1 MKFDDLL
8 KLVEAHSS
16 SFHRSL
22 SMSRNLQSPDAP
34 YGLEGFL
41 GNSIGAGKN
50 GIIPKILFPQFK
62 DYRNLQRAQ
71 KKTKCLTKKK

>member
-8 KLVEAHSS
+8 KLLESNSS

-34 YGLEGFL
+34 YGLEGFR
-41 GNSIGAGKN
+41 GNSISAGKN
-50 GIIPKILFPQFK
+50 GIIPNIFPQIK
-62 DYRNLQRAQ
+62 DYKRL
-71 KKTKCLTKKK
+71 KKSKNKLTKNK